1 MILDIILIVLLALAA
16 IGGWRS
22 GAIAMLVS
30 IALLIVATIVAS
42 MLALKVGGMLHVGP
56 NWSWPIVGFIF
67 TFLILMIAGSWAKRL
82 IRPKHGLLRGMD
94 GIAGALLGLLRG
106 VVLLGLFLALF
117 QLVHLPPD
125 NITAN
130 SVLYPLLIKAA
141 TLLIAVL
148 KPYLH
153 APAAPGTTVV

>member
-1 MILDIILIVLLALAA
+1 MVLDVILVVLLALSA

-30 IALLIVATIVAS
+30 IILLIVATIVAS
-42 MLALKVGGMLHVGP
+42 MFALKVGGMLHVGP
-56 NWSWPIVGFIF
+56 NWAWPVVGFIF
-67 TFLILMIAGSWAKRL
+67 TFLVLMIAGSWAKRL

-94 GIAGALLGLLRG
+94 GIAGAILGLIRG
-106 VVLLGLFLALF
+106 AVILGLFLALF

-125 NITAN
+125 SITAR
-130 SVLYPLLIKAA
+130 SILYPLLIKAA

-153 APAAPGTTVV
+153 APTAPGTTIV

>member
-1 MILDIILIVLLALAA
+1 MVLDLIIVVLLALAA
-16 IGGWRS
+16 FGGWRS

-30 IALLIVATIVAS
+30 IVLLIVATIAAS
-42 MLALKVGGMLHVGP
+42 MLAMKVGGLLHVGP
-56 NWSWPIVGFIF
+56 NWLWPVVGFIF
-67 TFLILMIAGSWAKRL
+67 TFLVLMIAGSWAKRL
-82 IRPKHGLLRGMD
+82 IRPKQGLLRGMD
-94 GIAGALLGLLRG
+94 GIAGAFLGLLRG
-106 VVLLGLFLALF
+106 VVVLALLLALF
-117 QLVHLPPD
+117 QFFHLPPD

-153 APAAPGTTVV
+153 APATPGTTIV

>member
-1 MILDIILIVLLALAA
+1 MVLDLILIVLLALAA

-22 GAIAMLVS
+22 GAMTMLVS
-30 IALLIVATIVAS
+30 IIVLIVASIAAS
-42 MLALKVGGMLHVGP
+42 MLALKVGTMLHIGP

-67 TFLILMIAGSWAKRL
+67 TFLVLMIAGSWTKRL
-82 IRPKHGLLRGMD
+82 IRPKRGLLRSMD
-94 GIAGALLGLLRG
+94 GIAGALLGLIRG
-106 VVLLGLFLALF
+106 VVILGLFLALF

-125 NITAN
+125 SITAN

-148 KPYLH
+148 KPYIH
-153 APAAPGTTVV
+153 SSTAAPTTVV